1 MSVPP
6 PREPA
11 GSRSIGG
18 LGPQRPRKHGWVR
31 DMLPAILGLLLLVAL
46 GVGAL
51 LLGSDEEPK
60 RSTAKAETTAAAPAA
75 TTETATTET
84 TPPEQAAA
92 PPADAPEAAPK
103 RDAEPKPD
111 AEPRQRGKRTVRVRF
126 RRLRGGLRGRAT
138 VTVRRTRPGHGTMT
152 ITARVPRSTF
162 DVRLVKRRG
171 AAKPLLSARGGPATV
186 TRRIPLSTF
195 RRYRSIDVLARRL
208 PARRGRGRVSSLRVR
223 TARIAR
229 RFDRRR

>member
-18 LGPQRPRKHGWVR
+18 PGPRRPRKHGWVR

-51 LLGSDEEPK
+51 LLGGDEEPK
-60 RSTAKAETTAAAPAA
+60 RASATAKTTAAAPA
-75 TTETATTET
+75 ATTET

-92 PPADAPEAAPK
+92 PPADEPEAAPK

-111 AEPRQRGKRTVRVRF
+111 AEPKQRGKRTVRVRF

-162 DVRLVKRRG
+162 DVRLIKRRG

-229 RFDRRR
+229 RFDRGR